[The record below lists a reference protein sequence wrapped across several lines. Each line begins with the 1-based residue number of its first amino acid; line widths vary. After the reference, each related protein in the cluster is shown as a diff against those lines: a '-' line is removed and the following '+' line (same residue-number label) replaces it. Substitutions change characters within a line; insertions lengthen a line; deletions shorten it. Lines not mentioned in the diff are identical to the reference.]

1 MHSVTAI
8 RFRRRPIRWTALL
21 LLVLLGALLPLRAQE
36 PEPAQQPTG
45 HTVLQGKVVDSAGKR
60 GVEGAVVLAYHLST
74 ERMFRSEP
82 ASSNGSY
89 RIEGLLS
96 GYYDLAVEGPDGLFV
111 GSNVVNIPPGS
122 KAVLNFTMTPFGAAT
137 ASADARQSFPGLDS
151 PSSGTATIMRKG
163 TKKDFWRSAKG
174 VAILAGTGGVILL
187 VIASDSS
194 TESVSGFVP

>member
-1 MHSVTAI
+1 M
-8 RFRRRPIRWTALL
+8 

-36 PEPAQQPTG
+36 PEPAPQPAG
-45 HTVLQGKVVDSAGKR
+45 HTRLQGKIVDSEGKR

-74 ERMFRSEP
+74 EEIYRSEP
-82 ASSNGSY
+82 TGSKGAY
-89 RIEGLLS
+89 RIEGLPS

-122 KAVLNFTMTPFGAAT
+122 KAVINFTMTPFSAAT
-137 ASADARQSFPGLDS
+137 ATTDAGRSFPGLDAA
-151 PSSGTATIMRKG
+151 SSGTATVMRKG
-163 TKKDFWRSAKG
+163 TSKDFWRSPKG

-194 TESVSGFVP
+194 TQSASDFIP